1 MMLTMYHDPVLLK
14 EAVDALVQDEN
25 GTYVDVT
32 FGGGGH
38 SKEILKRLSDK
49 GRLIAFDRDSDSL
62 DNAINDPRVEL
73 VNQNFLYMKNFLR
86 YHKALPVN
94 GILADL
100 GVSSHQFDVPERGF
114 SFQQNHRL
122 DMRMDQTQSLDAA
135 EVINNYSATQL
146 TQIFRDY
153 TDLKSPHKIASAICD
168 ERKKGPI
175 ETTQALTEI
184 FDSWNLRKNRHK
196 FFSQLF
202 QALRIE
208 VNRELDALKELLTR
222 SSEVLDSDGRLVVIS
237 YHSHEDRLVKNYF
250 RSGNFEG
257 RVETDIYG
265 NVNSDIKPLK
275 QKVIVPGDEEQQRNP
290 RSRSAKMRV
299 GVRV

>member
-1 MMLTMYHDPVLLK
+1 MYHDPVLLK

-49 GRLIAFDRDSDSL
+49 GRLIAFDRDLDSL

-86 YHKALPVN
+86 YHKAMPVN

-114 SFQQNHRL
+114 SFQQDHRL
-122 DMRMDQTQSLDAA
+122 DMRMDQSQSLDAA
-135 EVINNYSATQL
+135 EVINTYSAKQL
-146 TQIFRDY
+146 TQLFKDT
-153 TDLKSPHKIASAICD
+153 TDLKSPHKIAAAICNARD
-168 ERKKGPI
+168 NNAI
-175 ETTQALTEI
+175 TTTGQLTAVFAE
-184 FDSWNLRKNRHK
+184 WNLQKNRHK

-208 VNRELDALKELLTR
+208 VNRELDALKELLVR
-222 SSEVLDSDGRLVVIS
+222 SAEVLDEEGRMVVIS
-237 YHSHEDRLVKNYF
+237 YHSHEDRLVKNFF

-257 RVETDIYG
+257 QVETDIYG
-265 NVNSDIKPLK
+265 NVNSDFKPLQ
-275 QKVIVPGDEEQQRNP
+275 QKVIVPGDEEKQRNP